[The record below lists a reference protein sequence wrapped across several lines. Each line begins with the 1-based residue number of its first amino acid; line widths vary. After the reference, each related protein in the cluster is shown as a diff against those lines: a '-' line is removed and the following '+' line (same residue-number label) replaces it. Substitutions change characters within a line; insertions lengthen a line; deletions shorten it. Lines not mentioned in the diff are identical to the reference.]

1 MSKRRTSTPTPVTF
15 LGQVPRFSQ
24 PLRAPVPIAKLLPLV
39 LDAIPPDRELVK
51 SVRRFG
57 VVTPVVLLNLN
68 DGQGDRLVDGRRRV
82 LAAREAGLDHVEALI
97 YRLDP
102 DEGRRFP
109 PEVLTLALN
118 EQRRPN
124 PVAEAK
130 AIRQLMARGILPRD
144 ICLIT
149 GLSPAR
155 MQRRLRLLGLSAPLA
170 EALVEGRLT
179 VRVAEAAA
187 KLAPAEQGELAEKLA
202 RDGKLTAAD
211 VARARDA
218 VRRRALQALPGF
230 NLPLPDVANS
240 PQPAK
245 GKAGGTPTARDLF
258 RALSLPLQQLIR
270 QELAES
276 GATWLL
282 DALK

>member
-1 MSKRRTSTPTPVTF
+1 MSKKHRRTSTPATTF
-15 LGQVPRFSQ
+15 LGQAPRFSQ
-24 PLRAPVPIAKLLPLV
+24 PLRAPVPVSKLMPIV
-39 LDAIPPDRELVK
+39 ADAIPPDRALVA

-68 DGQGDRLVDGRRRV
+68 DGEGDRLVDGRRRV
-82 LAAREAGLDHVEALI
+82 LAAKEAGLDHVEALI

-102 DEGRRFP
+102 DEGRRFFP

-118 EQRRPN
+118 ELRRPN
-124 PVAEAK
+124 PVAEAE
-130 AIRQLMARGILPRD
+130 AIRRLMDRGATLRD
-144 ICLIT
+144 ICRIT
-149 GLSPAR
+149 GLPPVR
-155 MQRRLRLLGLSAPLA
+155 VQRRMRLLRLSAPLA
-170 EALVEGRLT
+170 EALEEGRLA
-179 VRVAEAAA
+179 VGVAEAAA

-218 VRRRALQALPGF
+218 VRRSALQALPGF

-245 GKAGGTPTARDLF
+245 GKGTPTARDLF
-258 RALSLPLQQLIR
+258 RALSLPLQQLVR
-270 QELAES
+270 QELAEG

-282 DALK
+282 DAIK